1 MKFSLIF
8 QNSNMLFYS
17 LRVRLFRKFKQNYN
31 YHKVLWRA
39 KKIKDTEKIIY
50 ADISN
55 ILLNRYLYSFLK
67 FFHIN
72 GYTVYLP
79 NDINS
84 INILSKK
91 TGEFQ
96 YASWLLEDG
105 FVKFGL
111 PDRKK
116 STIWLEAKNLS
127 NDYYS
132 TLINEADSKSSYH
145 IPMCEYPFLYHS
157 NNWEVSIAIEI
168 PRKRSIFMI
177 GNCDKRFY
185 NTISNT
191 GVFNLPTR
199 YETAVFLY
207 KKKYFKNLDS
217 FEDLINFTSQETDE
231 KLIIIDTSKKFEIDA
246 VELKKV
252 LTAFNYYLALPG
264 IIIPN
269 SHNLVEAMSVGCIPV
284 LHESYADLME
294 PKLIND
300 QNCFIYDSLEE
311 LDSII
316 LKLFLLNEAKIKKMR
331 KDVLFYY
338 EQYLSPYA
346 VVQKIENNKF
356 DEIFIQAEAISLALF
371 KNKID

>member
-17 LRVRLFRKFKQNYN
+17 LRVRLFRKFKKNYN
-31 YHKVLWRA
+31 YHKVLWKA
-39 KKIKDTEKIIY
+39 KQIKDTDKILY

-79 NDINS
+79 KDINT

-96 YASWLLEDG
+96 YASWLLEEG
-105 FVKFGL
+105 FVKFGV
-111 PDRKK
+111 PERKK
-116 STIWLEAKNLS
+116 DSIWLEAKDLS

-132 TLINEADSKSSYH
+132 KLIDGTDNDSIYH
-145 IPMCEYPFLYHS
+145 VPMCEYPFLYHS
-157 NNWEVSIAIEI
+157 NNWEVFIRIGI

-185 NTISNT
+185 NAISNS
-191 GVFNLPTR
+191 GIFNLPSR
-199 YETAVFLY
+199 YETVTFLY
-207 KKKYFKNLDS
+207 KKEYFKNLDS
-217 FEDLINFTSQETDE
+217 FEELINFTSKKTDG
-231 KLIIIDTSKKFEIDA
+231 KVLIIDTSNKFEIGG
-246 VELKKV
+246 VELKKA
-252 LTAFNYYLALPG
+252 LTSFNYYLALPG
-264 IIIPN
+264 IIIPY
-269 SHNLVEAMSVGCIPV
+269 SHNIVEAMSVGCIPV
-284 LHESYADLME
+284 VHQSYADLMV
-294 PKLIND
+294 PNLINED
-300 QNCFIYDSLEE
+300 NCFTYNSLEE
-311 LDSII
+311 LDRLIR
-316 LKLFLLNEAKIKKMR
+316 KLFVLNGAKIEKMR

-346 VVQKIENNKF
+346 VVKKIENNNF

-371 KNKID
+371 NNKSD